1 MTVRYIERA
10 RDTRG
15 TGESEMAESNGTYAT
30 GGFVG
35 KGKKHKGEHRK
46 PETGLIAWLL
56 GGTSGKRTSR

>member
-1 MTVRYIERA
+1 MTVRCIEKA

-15 TGESEMAESNGTYAT
+15 TGESGMAESNGTYAT

-46 PETGLIAWLL
+46 PETGLIARLL
-56 GGTSGKRTSR
+56 GASTGKKDK